1 MKILVTGGCGFVGS
15 NVALYLNKNIKDVKI
30 YSLDNLSRKGS
41 KFNLTL
47 LKKNNINNYKI
58 DISNNK
64 KFSKLKKFDLIIDCC
79 AEASVEA
86 SRLSIDRVINTN
98 LIGTLNILKKVQ
110 QDSSK
115 LIFISTSRVYP
126 IDKINDLLKSKNFK
140 NELKIKDMI
149 DEKFTISGPK
159 TIYGVSK
166 LSSEMLIEE
175 FAYAFGIKYISYS
188 SAKAL
193 PGDLRSKT
201 LIIDDISDTGETL
214 ADTEKLGFITA
225 TLSIRVG
232 TKTLPH
238 FYGELINDDRWLVFP
253 WEKLN
258 SIPMQDY
265 LVDTK

>member
-1 MKILVTGGCGFVGS
+1 MEK
-15 NVALYLNKNIKDVKI
+15 NKLYLSWKWVDTQINKIGDK
-30 YSLDNLSRKGS
+30 LDGRKLEFVAGIPRGG
-41 KFNLTL
+41 L
-47 LKKNNINNYKI
+47 IPAVM
-58 DISNNK
+58 ISH
-64 KFSKLKKFDLIIDCC
+64 
-79 AEASVEA
+79 
-86 SRLSIDRVINTN
+86 
-98 LIGTLNILKKVQ
+98 
-110 QDSSK
+110 
-115 LIFISTSRVYP
+115 
-126 IDKINDLLKSKNFK
+126 
-140 NELKIKDMI
+140 
-149 DEKFTISGPK
+149 
-159 TIYGVSK
+159 
-166 LSSEMLIEE
+166 
-175 FAYAFGIKYISYS
+175 AFGIKYISYS

-265 LVDTK
+265 LVKQK